1 METSEEATYQE
12 RMALAALDYLEYGFS
27 VVPTHIGAISNGR
40 FICTCGSSTCG
51 KSAGKHPAVPWKR
64 YQYFRPTA
72 RQIISWAVDFP
83 GYNIGAVHGQAS
95 GTVVLDWDGDDG
107 WESRRQLERELG
119 ELPATPTIITG
130 SGGEHQVFRHPGRHI
145 PTNKGLRPGFDV
157 RGDGGFSV
165 LPPSRHY
172 LGRTYEWDVD
182 QHIDDLPLA
191 ILPAA
196 WIEFIAKSSSS
207 SSLPCDTSTEIV
219 WTPAPDGTPLVRD
232 GRETFMRD
240 CVWRAFCTLERQLG
254 RQPTLDELFQAA
266 GAQYLPCADLS
277 RAGRGADEL
286 RRKCNALLTR
296 NPRHLPERKG
306 LSKPFLAR

>member
-1 METSEEATYQE
+1 METFEEATYQE

-27 VVPTHIGAISNGR
+27 IVPTHIGAISNGR

-51 KSAGKHPAVPWKR
+51 KSAGKHPVVPWKA
-64 YQYFRPTA
+64 YQYFRPAA

-83 GYNIGAVHGQAS
+83 SYNIGAVHGKAS

-107 WESRRQLERELG
+107 WESRHQLERELG

-130 SGGEHQVFRHPGRHI
+130 AGGEHQVFRHPGRHI

-172 LGRTYEWDVD
+172 LGRTYEWDVN
-182 QHIDDLPLA
+182 QHIDDLPPA

-196 WIEFIAKSSSS
+196 WIGFIAKSSSS
-207 SSLPCDTSTEIV
+207 PLPCDTSTQIV

-240 CVWRAFCTLERQLG
+240 CVWRAFCKLERHLG
-254 RQPTLDELFQAA
+254 RQPALGELFEAA
-266 GAQYLPCADLS
+266 GAEYLSCADLR

-306 LSKPFLAR
+306 LSKPFLTR

>member
-1 METSEEATYQE
+1 METFEEATYQE
-12 RMALAALDYLEYGFS
+12 RMALAALDQLEYGFS
-27 VVPTHIGAISNGR
+27 IVPTHIGAISNGG

-51 KSAGKHPAVPWKR
+51 RSAGKHPAVPWKR
-64 YQYFRPTA
+64 YRYFRPTA

-107 WESRRQLERELG
+107 WESRHQLERELG

-196 WIEFIAKSSSS
+196 WVRLIGTSPSSTSNTSS
-207 SSLPCDTSTEIV
+207 EII

-240 CVWRAFCTLERQLG
+240 CVWRAFCKLERHLG
-254 RQPTLDELFQAA
+254 RQPALGELFEAA
-266 GAQYLPCADLS
+266 GAEYLSCADLR

>member
-1 METSEEATYQE
+1 METFEEATYQE

-27 VVPTHIGAISNGR
+27 IVPTHIGAISNGR

-83 GYNIGAVHGQAS
+83 GYNIGAVHGKAS

-107 WESRRQLERELG
+107 WESRHQLERELG

-196 WIEFIAKSSSS
+196 WIGFIAKSSSS
-207 SSLPCDTSTEIV
+207 PLPCDTST
-219 WTPAPDGTPLVRD
+219 RD
-232 GRETFMRD
+232 R
-240 CVWRAFCTLERQLG
+240 
-254 RQPTLDELFQAA
+254 LDT
-266 GAQYLPCADLS
+266 
-277 RAGRGADEL
+277 RAGWHATGARWPRDLHAGL
-286 RRKCNALLTR
+286 RLAGVLQTGTASRTPTDTGRTISRQRVR
-296 NPRHLPERKG
+296 NTCHAPI
-306 LSKPFLAR
+306 